1 MGKLLIGKVTHP
13 LKDNLETTE
22 PGQGSLDARQGNAL
36 RDMIDSLGL
45 NVGDLT
51 ALQTTD
57 KDSLV
62 NAINNLA
69 DAVSTLN
76 SKMSKEATILNNN
89 WLNMNVVEV
98 SGVKFIRC
106 STYPNK
112 NMTSG
117 TEYNIGTLPEEF
129 RPSYKIDHATFLSG
143 DIRGRLRITVD
154 GAVTLVPYGDIAT
167 TQGINIHYAYV

>member
-1 MGKLLIGKVTHP
+1 MGRLLIGKVTHP

-22 PGQGSLDARQGNAL
+22 PGMGSLDAKQGKVL
-36 RDMIDSLGL
+36 KDLIDSLGL
-45 NVGDLT
+45 DVGDLT
-51 ALQTTD
+51 ALKTTD

-69 DAVSTLN
+69 EAVSVLN
-76 SKMSKEATILNNN
+76 SKMSKESVTLNKN

-98 SGVKFIRC
+98 SGVKFMRC
-106 STYPNK
+106 STYPNA

-117 TEYNIGTLPEEF
+117 TEYNIGTLPEKF
-129 RPSYKIDHATFLSG
+129 RPAYKIDYAAIITG

-167 TQGINIHYAYV
+167 TQGINIHYAYI